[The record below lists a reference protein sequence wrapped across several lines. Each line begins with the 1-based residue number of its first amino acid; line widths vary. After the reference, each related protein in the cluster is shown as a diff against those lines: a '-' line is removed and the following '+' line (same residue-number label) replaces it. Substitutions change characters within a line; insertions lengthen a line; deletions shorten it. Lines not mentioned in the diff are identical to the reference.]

1 MRRGTNRSRGNA
13 MSLSELQRRVA
24 TIVLSLPEASGFALA
39 GGAALILHGLV
50 NRETRD
56 LDCFG
61 PSVEAVDELAPA
73 AVAALRDAGFEVS
86 SEQANAGFVR
96 LRVSSC
102 DGESLV
108 DLGFDPATLP
118 LMLTDLGAVRA
129 LADLA
134 GDKLLALF
142 SRAAPRDFVD
152 VAGLLSRLSR
162 DELVE
167 LAAAKDRGFDPLVLA
182 DAFGV
187 LPTIRP
193 DRFDLDEPGY
203 EAMRRVFE
211 DWRAD
216 LLHRRGELEGRL
228 IVGIDSYGCSA
239 RAVGQ
244 KPPNDDGHLG
254 SPTPASWPL
263 AWPRPGTTT
272 RLCAPSNGTFRLGVG
287 PGSTARYGARRVRFA
302 WRWI

>member
-1 MRRGTNRSRGNA
+1 

-118 LMLTDLGAVRA
+118 LMRTDLGAVRA

-152 VAGLLSRLSR
+152 VAGLLSRFSR

-167 LAAAKDRGFDPLVLA
+167 PRRPKTAASTRSYSPTPSGYCQRSDGTDSTSTNPATKRCDECSKTGAPTFST
-182 DAFGV
+182 DA
-187 LPTIRP
+187 R
-193 DRFDLDEPGY
+193 ES
-203 EAMRRVFE
+203 
-211 DWRAD
+211 
-216 LLHRRGELEGRL
+216 EGRAHRWHRL
-228 IVGIDSYGCSA
+228 LGCSA

-254 SPTPASWPL
+254 SPTPASWPRSV
-263 AWPRPGTTT
+263 AET
-272 RLCAPSNGTFRLGVG
+272 RHDDKAFRAFQRHFRARGAADW
-287 PGSTARYGARRVRFA
+287 TARYGTCNEA
-302 WRWI
+302 